1 MAMTADH
8 AETLLG
14 ELERIIAR
22 MQKIQR
28 EIRASRQPA
37 SMFEIGRLKDLG
49 REYAELTARLEAA
62 GGSPR
67 ETRD

>member
-37 SMFEIGRLKDLG
+37 SMFEIGRFKDLG

>member
-1 MAMTADH
+1 MIMSGDRAD
-8 AETLLG
+8 ALLA
-14 ELERIIAR
+14 ELEHVIAR

-28 EIRASRQPA
+28 NIRASRQPA

-62 GGSPR
+62 SGSAR